1 MNLLNQ
7 LLSEMSIVLKGIISA
22 VRSFHIDN
30 GFADPL
36 SKAEVLFFL
45 YFPKTVAMATVGTK
59 LSVNDKNYE
68 AKIQFIKTLSC

>member
-36 SKAEVLFFL
+36 SKAEVLFF
-45 YFPKTVAMATVGTK
+45 FIFSKNCCHGN
-59 LSVNDKNYE
+59 SWDK
-68 AKIQFIKTLSC
+68 IVCQ